1 MAKAYIF
8 LGQGAQFVGMS
19 ESNTRAK
26 FIFDKAND
34 VLGYHITNIMFNGT
48 DVDLKQTKVTQSAVF
63 FHLIDTALCKESFT
77 PDMVAGY
84 SLGEFSALVTAG
96 KLTFEDGL
104 RVVYARTMAM
114 QKKTREAAPSTMAA
128 IINLPDETIEQVCAE
143 LSEDGQVV
151 VPANYNSP
159 GQVLIFGN
167 VEAIKEACVKLKEA
181 GAKRAFHSPLMELA
195 RIELAAAIKKA
206 LVSKP
211 ICPVYQNVDALP
223 HTNPAEIK
231 DNFY

>member
-1 MAKAYIF
+1 M
-8 LGQGAQFVGMS
+8 
-19 ESNTRAK
+19 
-26 FIFDKAND
+26 
-34 VLGYHITNIMFNGT
+34 
-48 DVDLKQTKVTQSAVF
+48 
-63 FHLIDTALCKESFT
+63 
-77 PDMVAGY
+77 
-84 SLGEFSALVTAG
+84 
-96 KLTFEDGL
+96 
-104 RVVYARTMAM
+104 
-114 QKKTREAAPSTMAA
+114 
-128 IINLPDETIEQVCAE
+128 CAE